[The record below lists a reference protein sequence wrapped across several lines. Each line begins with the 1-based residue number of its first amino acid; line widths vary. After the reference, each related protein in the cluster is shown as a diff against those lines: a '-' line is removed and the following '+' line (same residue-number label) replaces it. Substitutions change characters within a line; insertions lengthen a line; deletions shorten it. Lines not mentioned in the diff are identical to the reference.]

1 MCIGGKDVEDIAGD
15 TIDEKIKKAIPL
27 VIQLSSEYQAIPVNA
42 DGNYLSFPRC
52 EVKVQVFYGES
63 DVTSEAAISYSTENI
78 TGTYYT

>member
-1 MCIGGKDVEDIAGD
+1 M
-15 TIDEKIKKAIPL
+15 

-42 DGNYLSFPRC
+42 DGNYSSFPRC

-78 TGTYYT
+78 TGTWSSGTHTYSVKSLSEDIGWLIFQRLITE